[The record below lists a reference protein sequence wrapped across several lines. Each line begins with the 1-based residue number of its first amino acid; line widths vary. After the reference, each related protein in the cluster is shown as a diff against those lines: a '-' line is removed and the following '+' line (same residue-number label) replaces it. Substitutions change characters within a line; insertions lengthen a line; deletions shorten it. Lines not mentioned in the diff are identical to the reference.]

1 MGYQVLGK
9 MESKR
14 LFFRILLLLF
24 ILCAV
29 SSASSRNKDYILVLN
44 SYTEASPWSRN
55 IITPIYDHLV
65 YGSEEVVAYT
75 EHMNMLALDTEEEL
89 EVFKKELFQKYDHAP
104 NMIVI
109 LGNSA
114 YALLKEALD
123 EQWGNEIQTLLFV
136 EKDYIGPADC
146 YLTKKVVL
154 PAEKLPISQLLGKN
168 QKLTVVYIPDRIRQT
183 VALMKSLIPDMDRL
197 LFLSD
202 QRYIS
207 YQNRSEIVE
216 IMKQD
221 YPDIQLELLTADEI
235 NTDSLI
241 DRLQQSDLQTGILF
255 YSWYR
260 VKDQYG
266 NLVISTETYRMLGA
280 YTSLP
285 IFVLNDIDLKSSGML
300 GGCIYPGTS
309 IMNIVQYA
317 LAEILDGNP
326 PHKILEPDGPYP
338 VMNYSVFEKV
348 GLPLTAAPA
357 DTVFYMKP
365 PGFWEQYKIHMICVL
380 LFIVILIF
388 AVIIS
393 YLNKKRQFQNKELH
407 MMKSY
412 SRLVNNMPISYMKQ
426 KILFDESGVPVDYI
440 TLDVNVAFEKQ
451 FSPRDRVVGKKGSD
465 IQSNKIVEYLSVC
478 KLVLG
483 DNKIVDSQYYFQD
496 TDRYYSMIIVSSSEE
511 DCIDLFLIDTTE
523 LLKTQQLLRTSN
535 YKLSMSLDVANLV
548 PWKWDLMNGMIY
560 CDVNHPKEVKNPDSS
575 AEYSLAVP
583 EEFYFDR
590 IYKED
595 RERIRNAY
603 QDLIDG
609 KIDRIKEEYRVYQP
623 QNGLHSMDW
632 MEAYAVVNER
642 DASGCPVSLIGSS
655 LKITDRKKIEQE
667 LVSARN
673 KAEESNRLKSA
684 FLANMSHEIR
694 TPLNAIVGF
703 SNILA
708 STDEVEEKEEYINI
722 IESNNT
728 LLLQLISDIL
738 DLSKIESNTLDF
750 VNTEV
755 NINVL
760 LHELQQS
767 MQLRASEN
775 VQVVFEKTLPE
786 CYVLTPK
793 SRLMQVI
800 TNLMNNAIKFTKEG
814 YIRFGYSIDENKQL
828 RFYVSDTGSGIPEE
842 QQKKVFERFVKL
854 NNFVPGSGLGLS
866 ICQMIV
872 HYLGGDIWLESEE
885 GKGTTFWFTFPYTP
899 VEKKNEPAPV
909 YYEKK
914 EVESDKIIILIAE
927 DNVGNYKLFES
938 ILKHDYK
945 LLHAWNGKEAVE
957 LYRKHQPHLILMD
970 INMPEMNGYEATTE
984 IRKFSKDVPIIA
996 VTAYAFASD
1005 EQRIMDSG
1013 FDGYTA
1019 KPLNAKDLKQQIVNT
1034 LKMRL
1039 LIM

>member
-1 MGYQVLGK
+1 MLSAAYP
-9 MESKR
+9 
-14 LFFRILLLLF
+14 
-24 ILCAV
+24 V
-29 SSASSRNKDYILVLN
+29 SARNEDYILVLN

-55 IITPIYDHLV
+55 IITPVYDYLV
-65 YGSEEVVAYT
+65 NGTEDVAVYT
-75 EHMNMLALDTEEEL
+75 EHMNMLSLDTEEEL
-89 EVFKKELFQKYDHAP
+89 SAFKDELFQKYDTAP
-104 NMIVI
+104 RTVIV

-114 YALLKEALD
+114 YALLKDAICT
-123 EQWGNEIQTLLFV
+123 QWGEDIQTLLFV

-146 YLTKKVVL
+146 YLTKRVVL
-154 PAEKLPISQLLGKN
+154 PAERLSISQLLKEN
-168 QKLTVVYIPDRIRQT
+168 KKLTAVYIPDNIRQT
-183 VALMKSLIPDMDRL
+183 VSLMKTLIPDMNRL

-202 QRYIS
+202 KRYIS
-207 YQNRSEIVE
+207 YQNRLSINEI
-216 IMKQD
+216 IAKD
-221 YPDIQLELLTADEI
+221 YPEIQLELLTADDI
-235 NTDSLI
+235 STDSLI
-241 DRLQQSDLQTGILF
+241 SVMQQADMKTGILF
-255 YSWYR
+255 FSWYR
-260 VKDQYG
+260 VKEQYG
-266 NLVISTETYRMLGA
+266 NLIINTETYRMLGA

-285 IFVLNDIDLKSSGML
+285 VFVLNDIDLNSSGML
-300 GGCIYPGTS
+300 GGYLYPSSS
-309 IMNIVQYA
+309 IRNITQYA
-317 LAEILDGNP
+317 LSEILQGNAL
-326 PHKILEPDGPYP
+326 HKILEPEGPYP
-338 VMNYSVFEKV
+338 VMNYSVYKRV

-357 DTVFYMKP
+357 DTIFYMKP
-365 PGFWEQYKIHMICVL
+365 PGFWEQYKIHIICVL

-393 YLNKKRQFQNKELH
+393 YLNKKRQFQNKELR

-412 SRLVNNMPISYMKQ
+412 SRLVNNMPISYIKQ
-426 KILFDESGVPVDYI
+426 RVLFDEAGSPVDYI
-440 TLDVNVAFEKQ
+440 TLDVNQAFEKQ
-451 FSPRDRVVGKKGSD
+451 FVPRDQVVDKRGSE
-465 IQSNKIVEYLSVC
+465 IQNNHIVEYLSVC
-478 KLVLG
+478 KAVLG
-483 DNKIVDSQYYFQD
+483 ENKIVDSQYYNQQ
-496 TDRYYSMIIVSSSEE
+496 TDRYYSMIIVSSSEK
-511 DCIDLFLIDTTE
+511 DCVDLFLIDTTE

-548 PWKWDLMNGMIY
+548 PWKWDLKNSTIY
-560 CDVNHPKEVKNPDSS
+560 CDVNHPEEVKSPDSS

-583 EEFYFDR
+583 EDFYFER

-595 RERIRNAY
+595 RQRIRDAY
-603 QDLIDG
+603 QELIDG
-609 KIDRIKEEYRVYQP
+609 KIDRVKEEYRVYQP
-623 QNGLHSMDW
+623 QNGLHSFDW
-632 MEAYAVVNER
+632 IEAYAAVNER
-642 DASGCPVSLIGSS
+642 DADGRPVSLIGSS
-655 LKITDRKKIEQE
+655 LRITDRKIIEQE

-708 STDEVEEKEEYINI
+708 STDEAEEKEEYINI
-722 IESNNT
+722 IESNNV

-755 NINVL
+755 DINVL

-775 VQVVFEKTLPE
+775 VQVVFEKKVPE
-786 CYVLTPK
+786 CFVLTPK

-800 TNLMNNAIKFTKEG
+800 TNLMNNAIKFTKDG
-814 YIRFGYSIDENKQL
+814 YIRFGYSIEANKML
-828 RFYVSDTGSGIPEE
+828 RFYVSDTGSGIPAE

-872 HYLGGDIWLESEE
+872 HYMGGDIWLESEE

-899 VEKKNEPAPV
+899 TERKTVLAPV
-909 YYEKK
+909 YEKK
-914 EVESDKIIILIAE
+914 EVESDKITILIAE
-927 DNVGNYKLFES
+927 DNVGNFKLFES

-957 LYRKHQPHLILMD
+957 LYRQYQPHLVLMD

-984 IRKFSKDVPIIA
+984 IRKLSKDVPIIA

-1019 KPLNAKDLKQQIVNT
+1019 KPLNAKDLKQQIVNA

>member
-1 MGYQVLGK
+1 MGYQGLRVCKG
-9 MESKR
+9 KR
-14 LFFRILLLLF
+14 LFIHILLLLF
-24 ILCAV
+24 VSCVV
-29 SSASSRNKDYILVLN
+29 SSAKLKNKEYMLVLN

-55 IITPIYDHLV
+55 IITPVYDHLV
-65 YGSEEVVAYT
+65 NGSEEVAVYT
-75 EHMNMLALDTEEEL
+75 EHMNMLSLDTEEEL
-89 EVFKKELFQKYDHAP
+89 STFKAELFQKYEQAP
-104 NMIVI
+104 KTIIV

-114 YALLKEALD
+114 YALLKDALD
-123 EQWGNEIQTLLFV
+123 EQWGDEVPTLLFV
-136 EKDYIGPADC
+136 EKDYLGPADC
-146 YLTKKVVL
+146 YLYKKVVL
-154 PAEKLPISQLLGKN
+154 PTEQIPMSRLMEENK
-168 QKLTVVYIPDRIRQT
+168 KLTVIYIPDRIKQT
-183 VALMKSLIPDMDRL
+183 VELMKSLIPDMNRL

-202 QRYIS
+202 KRYVS
-207 YQNRSEIVE
+207 YQNRLQINEIVR
-216 IMKQD
+216 KD
-221 YPDIQLELLTADEI
+221 YPDIQLELLTADDI
-235 NTDSLI
+235 STDSLI
-241 DRLQQSDLQTGILF
+241 SVMQQSDDRTGILF
-255 YSWYR
+255 FSWYR
-260 VKDQYG
+260 MKEQYG
-266 NLVISTETYRMLGA
+266 NLIINTEAYRMLGA
-280 YTSLP
+280 YTPLP
-285 IFVLNDIDLKSSGML
+285 IFVLNDIDLHSSGML
-300 GGCIYPGTS
+300 GGYLYPSSS
-309 IMNIVQYA
+309 IQSIVEYA
-317 LAEILDGNP
+317 LVEVLNGNS
-326 PHKILEPDGPYP
+326 PHKILEPEGPFP
-338 VMNYSVFEKV
+338 VMNYSVFSKV
-348 GLPLTAAPA
+348 GFPLSAAPA

-365 PGFWEQYKIHMICVL
+365 PSFWEQYKIHLICVL
-380 LFIVILIF
+380 LFVVILIF
-388 AVIIS
+388 AAIIS
-393 YLNKKRQFQNKELH
+393 YLNKKRQFQNKELEL
-407 MMKSY
+407 MKSY
-412 SRLVNNMPISYMKQ
+412 SRLVNNMPVAYIKQ
-426 KILFDESGVPVDYI
+426 RVLFDEAGAPVDYI
-440 TLDVNVAFEKQ
+440 TLDVNMAFEKQ
-451 FSPRDRVVGKKGSD
+451 FVPRNQVVGKKGSE
-465 IQSNKIVEYLSVC
+465 IKNNQIIEYLSVC

-483 DNKIVDSQYYFQD
+483 EKKIVDSEYYSPH

-511 DCIDLFLIDTTE
+511 NCVDLFLMDTTE

-548 PWKWDLMNGMIY
+548 PWKWDLISDMIY
-560 CDVNHPKEVKNPDSS
+560 CDVNHPEEVKSPNST

-583 EEFYFDR
+583 ADFYFDR

-595 RERIRNAY
+595 RQRIRDAY
-603 QDLIDG
+603 QELIDG
-609 KIDRIKEEYRVYQP
+609 KTDRVKEEYRVYQP
-623 QNGLHSMDW
+623 LNGIHSFDW
-632 MEAYAVVNER
+632 IEAYAVVNER
-642 DASGCPVSLIGSS
+642 DADGRPISLIGSS
-655 LKITDRKKIEQE
+655 LKITDRKNIEQE

-708 STDEVEEKEEYINI
+708 SADDVEEKEEYINI
-722 IESNNT
+722 IESNNV

-755 NINVL
+755 DVNVL
-760 LHELQQS
+760 LRELQQS

-775 VQVVFEKTLPE
+775 VQVVFEKTVPE

-800 TNLMNNAIKFTKEG
+800 TNLMTNAIKFTKEG
-814 YIRFGYSIDENKQL
+814 YIRFGYSIDENKML
-828 RFYVSDTGSGIPEE
+828 RFYVSDTGTGIPEE

-854 NNFVPGSGLGLS
+854 NSFVPGSGLGLS

-872 HYLGGDIWLESEE
+872 HYLGGDIWLESKE

-899 VEKKNEPAPV
+899 AEKKNQPAPV
-909 YYEKK
+909 FEKK
-914 EVESDKIIILIAE
+914 EVASDKIVILIAE
-927 DNVGNYKLFES
+927 DNVGNFKLFES
-938 ILKHDYK
+938 ILKHDYN

-957 LYRKHQPHLILMD
+957 LYQKHQPHLILMD

-1019 KPLNAKDLKQQIVNT
+1019 KPLNAKDLKQQIVNA

>member
-1 MGYQVLGK
+1 MGCQVMGK
-9 MESKR
+9 EKSKR
-14 LFFRILLLLF
+14 IIFRILLLLF
-24 ILCAV
+24 ISCVV
-29 SSASSRNKDYILVLN
+29 SSASSRNNDYILVLN

-55 IITPIYDHLV
+55 IITSIYDHLV
-65 YGSEEVVAYT
+65 NGSEEVAVYS

-89 EVFKKELFQKYDHAP
+89 DAFKKALFQKYDKAP
-104 NMIVI
+104 STVII

-114 YALLKEALD
+114 YALMKEALD
-123 EQWGNEIQTLLFV
+123 KQWGNDVQTLLFV
-136 EKDYIGPADC
+136 EKDYIGPAYC
-146 YLTKKVVL
+146 YLSKDVVL
-154 PAEKLPISQLLGKN
+154 PAEKLPISQLLEENK
-168 QKLTVVYIPDRIRQT
+168 KLTVIYIPDRIRQT
-183 VALMKSLIPDMDRL
+183 VALMKSLIPDMNRL

-216 IMKQD
+216 IMKKD

-241 DRLQQSDLQTGILF
+241 DRLQESDKQTGILF

-266 NLVISTETYRMLGA
+266 NLVITTETYRMLGA

-285 IFVLNDIDLKSSGML
+285 IFVLNDIDLQSSGML
-300 GGCIYPGTS
+300 GGCIYPSSS
-309 IMNIVQYA
+309 IKNIVQYA
-317 LAEILDGNP
+317 LAEILKGNP
-326 PHKILEPDGPYP
+326 PHKMLEPDGPYP

-348 GLPLTAAPA
+348 GFALSAVPE

-365 PGFWEQYKIHMICVL
+365 LSFWEQYKIHLISVL
-380 LFIVILIF
+380 LFV
-388 AVIIS
+388 VIIVFS
-393 YLNKKRQFQNKELH
+393 LIIGFLNKKRQFQSKELGL
-407 MMKSY
+407 MKSY
-412 SRLVNNMPISYMKQ
+412 SRLVNNMPISYMRQ
-426 KILFDESGVPVDYI
+426 KILFDEAGVPVDYI

-451 FSPRDRVVGKKGSD
+451 FSPRDRVVGKKGSE

-483 DNKIVDSQYYFQD
+483 ENKIVDSQYYFQH

-548 PWKWDLMNGMIY
+548 PWKWDLKNGTIY
-560 CDVNHPKEVKNPDSS
+560 CDVNHPEEVKSPDSS

-595 RERIRNAY
+595 RERIRKAY

-609 KIDRIKEEYRVYQP
+609 KIDRIKEEYRVYQQ
-623 QNGLHSMDW
+623 QNGLHSIDW

-655 LKITDRKKIEQE
+655 LKITDRKKIEEE
-667 LVSARN
+667 LVTARN

-708 STDEVEEKEEYINI
+708 STDEAEEKEEYINI
-722 IESNNT
+722 IESNNV

-750 VNTEV
+750 VNVEV
-755 NINVL
+755 DVNVL

-775 VQVVFEKTLPE
+775 VQVVFEKTVPD
-786 CYVLTPK
+786 CYVMLPK

-800 TNLMNNAIKFTKEG
+800 TNLMTNAIKFTKEG
-814 YIRFGYSIDENKQL
+814 YIRFGYSIEENKQL
-828 RFYVSDTGSGIPEE
+828 RFYVSDTGTGIPEE

-872 HYLGGDIWLESEE
+872 QYMGGEIWLESEE
-885 GKGTTFWFTFPYTP
+885 GKGTTFWFTFPYAPAVKKAVAVP
-899 VEKKNEPAPV
+899 V
-909 YYEKK
+909 YEKK
-914 EVESDKIIILIAE
+914 EIDSDKIVILIAE
-927 DNVGNYKLFES
+927 DNIGNFKLFES
-938 ILKHDYK
+938 ILKHDYN

-957 LYRKHQPHLILMD
+957 LYQKHQPHLILMD

-1019 KPLNAKDLKQQIVNT
+1019 KPLNAKDLKQQIVNA

>member
-1 MGYQVLGK
+1 MGCQVMGK
-9 MESKR
+9 EKSKR
-14 LFFRILLLLF
+14 IIFRILLLLF
-24 ILCAV
+24 ISCVV
-29 SSASSRNKDYILVLN
+29 SSASSRNNDYILVLN

-65 YGSEEVVAYT
+65 NGSEEVAVYS

-89 EVFKKELFQKYDHAP
+89 DAFKKALFQKYDKAP
-104 NMIVI
+104 STVII

-114 YALLKEALD
+114 YALMKEALD
-123 EQWGNEIQTLLFV
+123 KQWGNDVQTLLFV
-136 EKDYIGPADC
+136 EKDYIGPAYC
-146 YLTKKVVL
+146 YLSKDVVL
-154 PAEKLPISQLLGKN
+154 PAEKLPISQLLEENK
-168 QKLTVVYIPDRIRQT
+168 KLTVIYIPDRIRQT
-183 VALMKSLIPDMDRL
+183 VALMKSLIPNMNRL
-197 LFLSD
+197 LFISD

-216 IMKQD
+216 IMKKD

-241 DRLQQSDLQTGILF
+241 DRLQESDKQTGILF

-266 NLVISTETYRMLGA
+266 NLVITTETYRMLGA

-285 IFVLNDIDLKSSGML
+285 IFVLNDIDLQSSGML
-300 GGCIYPGTS
+300 GGCIYPSSS
-309 IMNIVQYA
+309 IKNIVQYA
-317 LAEILDGNP
+317 LAEILKGNL

-348 GLPLTAAPA
+348 GFALSAVPE

-365 PGFWEQYKIHMICVL
+365 LSFWEQYKIHLISVL
-380 LFIVILIF
+380 LFV
-388 AVIIS
+388 VIIVFS
-393 YLNKKRQFQNKELH
+393 LIIGFLNKKRQFQSKELAL
-407 MMKSY
+407 MKSY
-412 SRLVNNMPISYMKQ
+412 SRLVNNMPISYMRQ
-426 KILFDESGVPVDYI
+426 KILFDEAGVPVDYI

-483 DNKIVDSQYYFQD
+483 ENKIVDSQYYFQH

-548 PWKWDLMNGMIY
+548 PWKWDLKNGTIY
-560 CDVNHPKEVKNPDSS
+560 CDVNHPEEVKSPDSS

-595 RERIRNAY
+595 RERIRKAY

-609 KIDRIKEEYRVYQP
+609 KIDRIKEEYRVYQQ
-623 QNGLHSMDW
+623 QNGLHSIDW

-655 LKITDRKKIEQE
+655 LKITDRKKIEEE
-667 LVSARN
+667 LVTARN

-708 STDEVEEKEEYINI
+708 STDEAEEKEEYINI
-722 IESNNT
+722 IESNNV

-750 VNTEV
+750 VNVEV
-755 NINVL
+755 DVNVL

-775 VQVVFEKTLPE
+775 VQVVFEKTVSD
-786 CYVLTPK
+786 CYVMLPK

-800 TNLMNNAIKFTKEG
+800 TNLMTNAIKFTKEG
-814 YIRFGYSIDENKQL
+814 YIRFGYSVEENKQL
-828 RFYVSDTGSGIPEE
+828 RFYVSDTGTGIPEE

-872 HYLGGDIWLESEE
+872 QYMGGEIWLESEE
-885 GKGTTFWFTFPYTP
+885 GRGTTFWFTFPYAPAVKKAVAVP
-899 VEKKNEPAPV
+899 V
-909 YYEKK
+909 YEKK
-914 EVESDKIIILIAE
+914 EIDSDKIVILIAE
-927 DNVGNYKLFES
+927 DNIGNFKLFES
-938 ILKHDYK
+938 ILKHDYN

-957 LYRKHQPHLILMD
+957 LYQKHQPHLILMD

-1019 KPLNAKDLKQQIVNT
+1019 KPLNAKDLKQQIVNA

>member
-1 MGYQVLGK
+1 MGDRVLGRRK
-9 MESKR
+9 GRR
-14 LFFRILLLLF
+14 LFFHILLILF
-24 ILCAV
+24 ISCAV
-29 SSASSRNKDYILVLN
+29 SSATSKNEDYILVLN

-55 IITPIYDHLV
+55 IITSIYDHLV
-65 YGSEEVVAYT
+65 NGSDEIAVYT
-75 EHMNMLALDTEEEL
+75 EHMNMLSLDMEEEL
-89 EVFKKELFQKYDHAP
+89 ISFKKELFRKYEQPPRA
-104 NMIVI
+104 IVV

-114 YALLKEALD
+114 YALLKD
-123 EQWGNEIQTLLFV
+123 SFVKQWNGEIQTLLFV

-146 YLTKKVVL
+146 YLTKKVVS
-154 PAEKLPISQLLGKN
+154 PAEQVPMSLMLKENK
-168 QKLTVVYIPDRIRQT
+168 KLTVIHIPDRIRQT

-202 QRYIS
+202 KRYVS
-207 YQNRSEIVE
+207 YQNRLEIEE
-216 IMKQD
+216 IISKD
-221 YPDIQLELLTADEI
+221 YPEIKLELLTADDI

-241 DRLQQSDLQTGILF
+241 NVMQLADKKTGILF

-260 VKDQYG
+260 VKEQYG
-266 NLVISTETYRMLGA
+266 NIVISTETYRMLGA

-300 GGCIYPGTS
+300 GGYLYPGSS
-309 IMNIVQYA
+309 IKKIVQQT
-317 LAEILDGNP
+317 LADIMAGNS
-326 PHKILEPDGPYP
+326 PHKMLAPDGPYP

-348 GLPLTAAPA
+348 GLPLSAVPA

-365 PGFWEQYKIHMICVL
+365 ISFWEQYKMHLISI
-380 LFIVILIF
+380 LFFVIILVF

-393 YLNKKRQFQNKELH
+393 YLNKKRQFQNKEIDL
-407 MMKSY
+407 MKSY
-412 SRLVNNMPISYMKQ
+412 SRLVNNMPISYMRQ
-426 KILFDESGVPVDYI
+426 KILFDEAGVPVDYI

-451 FSPRDRVVGKKGSD
+451 FITRDRVVGKNGSK
-465 IQSNKIVEYLSVC
+465 IQNNKLVEYLSVC

-483 DNKIVDSQYYFQD
+483 ENKIVDSQYYFQR
-496 TDRYYSMIIVSSSEE
+496 TDRYYSMIIVSSSEK

-548 PWKWDLMNGMIY
+548 PWKWDLKNGIIY
-560 CDVNHPKEVKNPDSS
+560 CDVNHPEEVKSPDSS
-575 AEYSLAVP
+575 AEYSLTVP

-595 RERIRNAY
+595 RERIRKAY
-603 QDLIDG
+603 QNLIDG
-609 KIDRIKEEYRVYQP
+609 NIDRIKEEYRVYQP
-623 QNGLHSMDW
+623 QNGLHSFDW
-632 MEAYAVVNER
+632 LEAYAVVNER
-642 DASGCPVSLIGSS
+642 DKDGCPVSLIGSS

-667 LVSARN
+667 LVAARN

-750 VNTEV
+750 VNVEV
-755 NINVL
+755 DVNAL

-775 VQVVFEKTLPE
+775 VQVVFEKTVPE
-786 CYVLTPK
+786 CYVMLPK

-800 TNLMNNAIKFTKEG
+800 TNLMTNAIKFTKEG
-814 YIRFGYSIDENKQL
+814 YIRFGYSIEEKKQL
-828 RFYVSDTGSGIPEE
+828 RFYVSDTGTGIPEE

-872 HYLGGDIWLESEE
+872 HYMEGEIWLESEE
-885 GKGTTFWFTFPYTP
+885 GKGTTFWFTFPYAPAVKKAVP
-899 VEKKNEPAPV
+899 VPV
-909 YYEKK
+909 YEKK
-914 EVESDKIIILIAE
+914 EVDSDKIVILIAE
-927 DNVGNYKLFES
+927 DNIGNFKLFES
-938 ILKHDYK
+938 ILKHDYN

-970 INMPEMNGYEATTE
+970 INMPEMNGYEATAE
-984 IRKFSKDVPIIA
+984 IRKLSKDVPIIA

-1013 FDGYTA
+1013 FDGYAA
-1019 KPLNAKDLKQQIVNT
+1019 KPLNAKDLKQQIVNA

>member
-1 MGYQVLGK
+1 MGYQGLRKCKG
-9 MESKR
+9 KR
-14 LFFRILLLLF
+14 LFVHILLLLF
-24 ILCAV
+24 VSCAV
-29 SSASSRNKDYILVLN
+29 SSAGLRNEEYILILN

-55 IITPIYDHLV
+55 IITPVYDHLV
-65 YGSEEVVAYT
+65 NGSEEVAVYT
-75 EHMNMLALDTEEEL
+75 EHMNLLSLDTEEEL
-89 EVFKKELFQKYDHAP
+89 NAFKTDLFRKYEQVP
-104 NMIVI
+104 KTIIV

-114 YALLKEALD
+114 YALLKDALD
-123 EQWGNEIQTLLFV
+123 EQWGDDVPTLLFV
-136 EKDYIGPADC
+136 EKDYMGPADC
-146 YLTKKVVL
+146 YLHKKVVL
-154 PAEKLPISQLLGKN
+154 PAEQIPMSRLMRENK
-168 QKLTVVYIPDRIRQT
+168 KLTVIYIPDRIKQT
-183 VALMKSLIPDMDRL
+183 IELMKSLIPDMNRL

-202 QRYIS
+202 KRYVS
-207 YQNRSEIVE
+207 YQNRRQIEEIVR
-216 IMKQD
+216 KD
-221 YPDIQLELLTADEI
+221 YPDIQLELLTADDI
-235 NTDSLI
+235 STDSLI
-241 DRLQQSDLQTGILF
+241 NVMQQSDDRTGILF
-255 YSWYR
+255 FSWYR
-260 VKDQYG
+260 MKEQYG
-266 NLVISTETYRMLGA
+266 NLIINTETYRMLGA
-280 YTSLP
+280 YTPLP
-285 IFVLNDIDLKSSGML
+285 IFVLNDIDLHSSGML
-300 GGCIYPGTS
+300 GGYLYPSSS
-309 IMNIVQYA
+309 IQSIVEYA
-317 LAEILDGNP
+317 LVEVLNGNS
-326 PHKILEPDGPYP
+326 PHKILEPEGPFP
-338 VMNYSVFEKV
+338 VMNYSVFSKV
-348 GLPLTAAPA
+348 GFPLSAAPA

-365 PGFWEQYKIHMICVL
+365 LSFWEQYKIHLICAL
-380 LFIVILIF
+380 LFVVILIF
-388 AVIIS
+388 AAIIS
-393 YLNKKRQFQNKELH
+393 YLNKKRQFQNKELEL
-407 MMKSY
+407 MKSY
-412 SRLVNNMPISYMKQ
+412 SRLVNNMPVAYIKQ
-426 KILFDESGVPVDYI
+426 RVLFDEAGAPVDYI
-440 TLDVNVAFEKQ
+440 TLDVNMAFEKQ
-451 FSPRDRVVGKKGSD
+451 FVPRSQVVGKKGSE
-465 IQSNKIVEYLSVC
+465 INNNQIVEYLSVC

-483 DNKIVDSQYYFQD
+483 DKKIVDSEYYSPH

-511 DCIDLFLIDTTE
+511 NCIDLFLMDTTE

-548 PWKWDLMNGMIY
+548 PWKWDLMSNMIY
-560 CDVNHPKEVKNPDSS
+560 CDVNHPEEVKSPEST

-583 EEFYFDR
+583 EDFYFDR

-595 RERIRNAY
+595 RQRIRDAY
-603 QDLIDG
+603 QELIDG
-609 KIDRIKEEYRVYQP
+609 KIDRVKEEYRVYQP
-623 QNGLHSMDW
+623 QNGIHSFDW
-632 MEAYAVVNER
+632 IEAYAVVNER
-642 DASGCPVSLIGSS
+642 DADGRPVSLIGSS
-655 LKITDRKKIEQE
+655 LKITDRKNIEQE

-673 KAEESNRLKSA
+673 KAEESSRLKSA

-708 STDEVEEKEEYINI
+708 SADDVEEKEEYINI
-722 IESNNT
+722 IESNNV

-755 NINVL
+755 DVNVL
-760 LHELQQS
+760 LRELQQS

-775 VQVVFEKTLPE
+775 VQVVFEKTVPE

-814 YIRFGYSIDENKQL
+814 YIRFGYSIDENKML
-828 RFYVSDTGSGIPEE
+828 RFYVSDTGTGIPEE

-872 HYLGGDIWLESEE
+872 HYMGGDIWLESEE

-899 VEKKNEPAPV
+899 AEKKNKPAPV
-909 YYEKK
+909 YDKK
-914 EVESDKIIILIAE
+914 EVESDKITILIAE
-927 DNVGNYKLFES
+927 DNVGNFKLFES

-945 LLHAWNGKEAVE
+945 LLHAWDGKEAVE
-957 LYRKHQPHLILMD
+957 LYQKHQPHLILMD

-1019 KPLNAKDLKQQIVNT
+1019 KPLNAKDLKQQIVNA

>member
-1 MGYQVLGK
+1 MGYLALGEGK
-9 MESKR
+9 NKR
-14 LFFRILLLLF
+14 IFIHILLFLF
-24 ILCAV
+24 ISSAV
-29 SSASSRNKDYILVLN
+29 SSASLKDKDYILVLN

-55 IITPIYDHLV
+55 IIMSIYDYLV
-65 YGSEEVVAYT
+65 NGSEEVAVYT
-75 EHMNMLALDTEEEL
+75 EHINTLLLDTEEEL
-89 EVFKKELFQKYDHAP
+89 ISFKNNLFQKYEQPPLA
-104 NMIVI
+104 IVI
-109 LGNSA
+109 MGNSA

-123 EQWGNEIQTLLFV
+123 KQWDGEIQTLLFV

-146 YLTKKVVL
+146 YLSKKIVL
-154 PAEKLPISQLLGKN
+154 PAEQLPISQVLKEN
-168 QKLTVVYIPDRIRQT
+168 KKLTVVYIPDKIRQT
-183 VALMKSLIPDMDRL
+183 IALMKQLIPDMNRL

-202 QRYIS
+202 KRYVS
-207 YQNRSEIVE
+207 YQNRLEVEEI
-216 IMKQD
+216 IKKD
-221 YPDIQLELLTADEI
+221 YPDIQLELLTADEVD
-235 NTDSLI
+235 TDSLI
-241 DRLQQSDLQTGILF
+241 NAMQLADKRTGILF
-255 YSWYR
+255 SSWYR
-260 VKDQYG
+260 VKEQYR
-266 NLVISTETYRMLGA
+266 NVVVSTETYRMLGA

-285 IFVLNDIDLKSSGML
+285 VFVLNDIDLKSSGML
-300 GGCIYPGTS
+300 GGCLYLSSS
-309 IMNIVQYA
+309 IKSIVQYTVA
-317 LAEILDGNP
+317 KILDGDP

-348 GLPLTAAPA
+348 GLPFSAVPE

-365 PGFWEQYKIHMICVL
+365 LGFWEQYKIHFICALFFVVIIGFVL
-380 LFIVILIF
+380 
-388 AVIIS
+388 IIS
-393 YLNKKRQFQNKELH
+393 YLNKKRQFQEKELGL
-407 MMKSY
+407 MKSY

-426 KILFDESGVPVDYI
+426 RIWFNEEGVPIDYI
-440 TLDVNVAFEKQ
+440 TLDVNMAFEKQ
-451 FSPRDRVVGKKGSD
+451 FVTRSQVVGVKGSE
-465 IQSNKIVEYLSVC
+465 IRNNQMIEYLSVC

-483 DNKIVDSQYYFQD
+483 ENKIVDSQYYSQH
-496 TDRYYSMIIVSSSEE
+496 TDRYYSMIIVSSSEK
-511 DCIDLFLIDTTE
+511 DCIDLFLIDTTD

-548 PWKWDLMNGMIY
+548 PWKWDLKERTIY
-560 CDVNHPKEVKNPDSS
+560 CDVNHPEEVKSPDLS

-595 RERIRNAY
+595 RERIRKAY

-609 KIDRIKEEYRVYQP
+609 KVERIKEEYRVYQP
-623 QNGLHSMDW
+623 QNGCHSFDW
-632 MEAYAVVNER
+632 LEAYATVNER
-642 DASGCPVSLIGSS
+642 DVNGCPVSLIGSS
-655 LKITDRKKIEQE
+655 LKITDRKNIEQE

-722 IESNNT
+722 IESNNV

-750 VNTEV
+750 VNVEV
-755 NINVL
+755 DINAL

-767 MQLRASEN
+767 MQLRASDK
-775 VQVVFEKTLPE
+775 VQVVFEKTVSE

-800 TNLMNNAIKFTKEG
+800 TNLMTNAIKFTKEG
-814 YIRFGYSIDENKQL
+814 FIRFGYSIDANKQL

-842 QQKKVFERFVKL
+842 QQKKVFERFIKL
-854 NNFVPGSGLGLS
+854 NSFVPGSGLGLS

-872 HYLGGDIWLESEE
+872 HYMGGNIWLESEV

-899 VEKKNEPAPV
+899 VVKKTVSVPV
-909 YYEKK
+909 YERK
-914 EVESDKIIILIAE
+914 EVESDKIVILIAE
-927 DNVGNYKLFES
+927 DNEGNFKLFDS
-938 ILKHDYK
+938 ILKHEYN

-970 INMPEMNGYEATTE
+970 INMPEMNGYEATGE
-984 IRKFSKDVPIIA
+984 IRKLSKDVPIIA

-1005 EQRIMDSG
+1005 EQKIMDSG

-1019 KPLNAKDLKQQIVNT
+1019 KPLNAKVLKQQIGDV

-1039 LIM
+1039 LVL